1 MTNINITLTEAQIE
15 ELVQHVDI
23 IDYVDYMPM
32 IDWNELM
39 SSTPATEIIESID
52 MNNFDPGDEY
62 AVLDGA
68 GYWMSSDSLEDILMP
83 YLDVMLQ
90 DYLDSTLQ

>member
-1 MTNINITLTEAQIE
+1 MTNINVTLTEAQIE

-23 IDYVDYMPM
+23 LDYVDYLPM
-32 IDWNELM
+32 IDWNDLM
-39 SSTPATEIIESID
+39 SSTPATEIIERID

-62 AVLDGA
+62 AV
-68 GYWMSSDSLEDILMP
+68 MDSLGTWVSADSLAEILEP
-83 YLDVMLQ
+83 FLDDMLQ

>member
-1 MTNINITLTEAQIE
+1 MGINVTLNETQIE

-23 IDYVDYMPM
+23 IDYVDYLPM
-32 IDWNELM
+32 IDWNDLM

-68 GYWMSSDSLEDILMP
+68 GYWMSADSLAEILEP
-83 YLDVMLQ
+83 FLDDMLQ
-90 DYLDSTLQ
+90 DYLDNTLQ